1 MNWFR
6 KHVKSGSR
14 LALFALAIQFALSF
28 GHFHGVA
35 AQAAPAIQTG
45 LTNADLAIAAT
56 LDAQGINSEAAR
68 QQPSNHDSDQQRTDA
83 CAICAVLSLAG
94 NFLFATPP
102 LLELP
107 GAIEFLYLTTDA
119 EFSHLGS
126 LHPAF
131 QSCAPPVSSPRLI
144 DALPRDY
151 RAPAWFPEGKSESIR
166 RTPTESGSGQ

>member
-6 KHVKSGSR
+6 KHVKTGSR

-35 AQAAPAIQTG
+35 AQAAHF
-45 LTNADLAIAAT
+45 
-56 LDAQGINSEAAR
+56 EAAQ
-68 QQPSNHDSDQQRTDA
+68 QQPSGHDTDQQTSD
-83 CAICAVLSLAG
+83 CSICAVISLAN

-107 GAIEFLYLTTDA
+107 QAVELLHLTTGA
-119 EFSHLGS
+119 EFTHLGS

-131 QSCAPPVSSPRLI
+131 QSRAPPVS
-144 DALPRDY
+144 
-151 RAPAWFPEGKSESIR
+151 
-166 RTPTESGSGQ
+166 

>member
-6 KHVKSGSR
+6 KHVKTGSR

-45 LTNADLAIAAT
+45 LTDADLAIAAT
-56 LDAQGINSEAAR
+56 LDTQGIDSEAAR

-83 CAICAVLSLAG
+83 CAICAVLSLAN

-107 GAIEFLYLTTDA
+107 QAVELLHLTTGA
-119 EFSHLGS
+119 EFAHLGS
-126 LHPAF
+126 LHRAF
-131 QSCAPPVSSPRLI
+131 QSRAPPVS
-144 DALPRDY
+144 
-151 RAPAWFPEGKSESIR
+151 
-166 RTPTESGSGQ
+166 